1 MSQIGFSHPIGPIEV
16 PGIVARVCRGID
28 AELSPLEVTRPIYV
42 RCIDE
47 HVSLWMPLKPHLI
60 DQTGEFF
67 YTSHRVLHCVGQ
79 LVAARKGV
87 PYLDDKS
94 IRFTETL
101 LSCDFQRR
109 ST

>member
-1 MSQIGFSHPIGPIEV
+1 VSQIGFSHPIGPIEV
-16 PGIVARVCRGID
+16 PRIVARVCRGID
-28 AELSPLEVTRPIYV
+28 AELCPLEVIRPIYV
-42 RCIDE
+42 RCIGE
-47 HVSLWMPLKPHLI
+47 HVPLWMAPKPHLV

-94 IRFTETL
+94 IRFTETS
-101 LSCDFQRR
+101 LSSDFQ
-109 ST
+109 